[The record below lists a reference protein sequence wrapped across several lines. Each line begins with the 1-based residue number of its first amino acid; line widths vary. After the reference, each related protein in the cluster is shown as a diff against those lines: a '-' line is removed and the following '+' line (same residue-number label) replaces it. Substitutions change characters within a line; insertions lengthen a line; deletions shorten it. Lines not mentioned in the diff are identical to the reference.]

1 MAEERAHRRL
11 AAILAADVVGYSWLM
26 GTDEEGT
33 LARLKALRSDL
44 LDPKVDEYR
53 GRIVKTTGDGLLAEF
68 ASVVDALRCAVEV
81 QRGVVG
87 RNAEA
92 DPEKRIALR
101 IGIHFGDIISDAGDI
116 YGDGVN
122 VAARLEALAGPSGIC
137 VSGRVQEDARGKLDL
152 AFEDLGEQRLKN
164 IAWPV
169 KVFRAQLGTDMAAP
183 RPGLA
188 SPDKPSIA
196 VLPFINMSGD
206 PEQVYFAEGL
216 AEDLITDLS
225 KVPGFLVIARNSSFA
240 FKGRSVDIRSIA
252 SELGV
257 RYVVEGSVRRAS
269 ARVRIN
275 AQLIDA
281 TTGNHLWAERYDRD
295 LADFFV
301 VQDEVVGKIVS
312 ALAGAL
318 PSAGSLPKRRAANL
332 EAYELF
338 VRGRSL
344 ISLSLHDTREA
355 RQLLEK
361 AIELDPGFAEAH
373 AWLAYSHHFGWTYCG
388 EAVEEHR
395 ALARAGARDAVALDP
410 KNADAHIVL
419 GYLRSYEGEL
429 AEGVAEFEVGLRIN
443 PNHADG
449 WVLLS
454 DLRVLEGRAA
464 EAIDCARNGFRL
476 NPHPPG
482 NYYWPLGWA
491 QYAAGRYQ
499 DAVETLRHDSA
510 RAPGVRRILAA
521 ALAQLGRM
529 TEARKEARKFLL
541 EFPHFSAKQW
551 GTTQPFCNDAD
562 RQHFIDGYV
571 KAGLP
576 E

>member
-1 MAEERAHRRL
+1 
-11 AAILAADVVGYSWLM
+11 M

-81 QRGVVG
+81 QRSVVG

-169 KVFRAQLGTDMAAP
+169 KVFRAQLGRDMAAP
-183 RPGLA
+183 RPALA

-240 FKGRSVDIRSIA
+240 FKGRSVDIRSVA

-281 TTGNHLWAERYDRD
+281 ATGNHLWAERYDRD
-295 LADFFV
+295 LADIFL

-312 ALAGAL
+312 AWPEHYPPPARFQNAERQISRPTNYSFAG
-318 PSAGSLPKRRAANL
+318 
-332 EAYELF
+332 
-338 VRGRSL
+338 GR
-344 ISLSLHDTREA
+344 
-355 RQLLEK
+355 
-361 AIELDPGFAEAH
+361 
-373 AWLAYSHHFGWTYCG
+373 
-388 EAVEEHR
+388 
-395 ALARAGARDAVALDP
+395 
-410 KNADAHIVL
+410 
-419 GYLRSYEGEL
+419 
-429 AEGVAEFEVGLRIN
+429 
-443 PNHADG
+443 
-449 WVLLS
+449 
-454 DLRVLEGRAA
+454 
-464 EAIDCARNGFRL
+464 
-476 NPHPPG
+476 
-482 NYYWPLGWA
+482 
-491 QYAAGRYQ
+491 
-499 DAVETLRHDSA
+499 
-510 RAPGVRRILAA
+510 
-521 ALAQLGRM
+521 
-529 TEARKEARKFLL
+529 
-541 EFPHFSAKQW
+541 
-551 GTTQPFCNDAD
+551 
-562 RQHFIDGYV
+562 
-571 KAGLP
+571 
-576 E
+576 